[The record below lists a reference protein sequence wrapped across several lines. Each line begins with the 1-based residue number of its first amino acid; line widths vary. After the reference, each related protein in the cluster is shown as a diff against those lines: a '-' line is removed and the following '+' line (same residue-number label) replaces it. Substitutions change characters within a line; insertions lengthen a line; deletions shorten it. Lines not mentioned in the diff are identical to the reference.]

1 SDGTLRWKADRSIR
15 GSSWTTPVAFPSTEN
30 ASSIIVHGNG
40 YLDAYLVEDGTR
52 QWASPGYGS
61 LPTTSPFLNG
71 AQLFATAAPS
81 TDPDGSG
88 FQLETF
94 EALAKKHDKNQDL
107 KITKEELKGN
117 LLAGE
122 FGWGDMD
129 KDGFISQ
136 KEYET
141 IYEEFYTDDYGIY
154 AVDLNKSST
163 AKPELLWQYRG
174 SLPYITTPVL
184 YRNII
189 FFVDQK
195 GYLNSI
201 DAANGEPLKRERIP
215 GLRGQFYASLVAG
228 DGKIYVAGL
237 TGKVAVLSAE
247 ADWQVISVNDLDDR
261 ISATPALSNG
271 HLYIRTKNSLY
282 CFGK

>member
-1 SDGTLRWKADRSIR
+1 
-15 GSSWTTPVAFPSTEN
+15 
-30 ASSIIVHGNG
+30 
-40 YLDAYLVEDGTR
+40 
-52 QWASPGYGS
+52 
-61 LPTTSPFLNG
+61 
-71 AQLFATAAPS
+71 
-81 TDPDGSG
+81 
-88 FQLETF
+88 
-94 EALAKKHDKNQDL
+94 
-107 KITKEELKGN
+107 
-117 LLAGE
+117 
-122 FGWGDMD
+122 MD
-129 KDGFISQ
+129 KDGFITQ
-136 KEYET
+136 KEYDR

-154 AVDLNKSST
+154 AVDLNESST

-174 SLPYITTPVL
+174 PLPYITTPVL

-201 DAANGEPLKRERIP
+201 NAANGEPLKRERVP
-215 GLRGQFYASLVAG
+215 DLRGQFYASLVAG
-228 DGKIYVAGL
+228 DGKVYVAGL

-271 HLYIRTKNSLY
+271 NLYIRTKNSLY